1 MVGTQFYCLGFVE
14 KLHSKRVSIS
24 AVDMRDQAPESV
36 KKRICLK
43 VFVSFWRGRERERE
57 KGSGYFIGERVFGFT
72 CGLIR

>member
-1 MVGTQFYCLGFVE
+1 MVLL
-14 KLHSKRVSIS
+14 KNSIAKVSQLTVS

-57 KGSGYFIGERVFGFT
+57 KRGLGILLARGFL
-72 CGLIR
+72 GLLVD